1 MRIVLAH
8 SHANTLGGGERAV
21 LELARA
27 LLQRHEVHLLLGGF
41 DPRRTYPEL
50 ASLPHAPL
58 GRLQWP
64 IARVTADAIVANSFG
79 ANLLSLRNGPRVAY
93 WVHSTRSVFLQP
105 GARRIDLLLRR
116 AIDWIAVH
124 KAAQVI
130 ANSRYTADRVR
141 RLYRREADAVVY
153 PGVDLDLFRP
163 ADPGADAEPGYA
175 ITVGR
180 LSPEKGLDRLL
191 DVWRDLPDLPLH
203 VVGSG
208 LPEIER
214 ELRARAPSGVLFR
227 GHLSS
232 ADLASAYRGAAVAV
246 FAPYGEEFGMAPLEA
261 MASSVP
267 VVAWREGGLQETVV
281 EGETGFLVSD
291 AVTLR
296 QRVRLLLHDPERR
309 HIFGQAARRRA
320 ETFSWQRTAAG
331 IEAVCWRL
339 AGTPAP
345 EPVG

>member
-21 LELARA
+21 LELART
-27 LLQRHEVHLLLGGF
+27 LLQQHQVRLLLGGF

-50 ASLPHAPL
+50 DSLPHGRL

-64 IARVTADAIVANSFG
+64 IAHVVADAIVANSFG

-93 WVHSTRSVFLQP
+93 WVHSTRSMFLQP
-105 GARRIDLLLRR
+105 GGRRVDLWLRR
-116 AIDWIAVH
+116 AIDWIAVR
-124 KAAQVI
+124 KAAQVV
-130 ANSRYTADRVR
+130 ANSRYTAGRIR

-163 ADPGADAEPGYA
+163 AGQAETIEPAYA

-191 DVWRDLPDLPLH
+191 EVWRDIPDLPLH
-203 VVGSG
+203 VVGTG
-208 LPEIER
+208 PPEVVR
-214 ELRARAPSGVLFR
+214 ELRARAPSGVFFR
-227 GHLSS
+227 GHLTS

-267 VVAWREGGLQETVV
+267 VIAWREGGLTEAKANP
-281 EGETGFLVSD
+281 GSSCINF
-291 AVTLR
+291 
-296 QRVRLLLHDPERR
+296 
-309 HIFGQAARRRA
+309 ARR
-320 ETFSWQRTAAG
+320 S
-331 IEAVCWRL
+331 
-339 AGTPAP
+339 PYP
-345 EPVG
+345 